1 MDFFGATLAAALL
14 PLPAD
19 SAPPAW
25 SPRAVFPGWVS
36 NGTNITVPISSLPG
50 LAAADA
56 HGVSGDARTLIQ
68 SMCSAAFIWYNDV
81 VAKPEALEVT
91 YAPGRMQISGD
102 FNGKQK
108 TEIKFAAYLNFPEM
122 TLADEPT

>member
-1 MDFFGATLAAALL
+1 
-14 PLPAD
+14 
-19 SAPPAW
+19 
-25 SPRAVFPGWVS
+25 
-36 NGTNITVPISSLPG
+36 
-50 LAAADA
+50 
-56 HGVSGDARTLIQ
+56 
-68 SMCSAAFIWYNDV
+68 MCSAAFIWYNDV